1 MVHKKGQKETWGG
14 LTLIGQGGIL
24 LRRLEW

>member
-1 MVHKKGQKETWGG
+1 MVHTERLERNLGG

-24 LRRLEW
+24 VRRLEW

>member
-1 MVHKKGQKETWGG
+1 MVHTEKPERNLEG